1 VAAGV
6 ADWPGP
12 AGGEPVSRPGRLL
25 VAAGL
30 VVVGLGLLAGPAQ
43 AHAVLLRTEPAPQAT
58 LAGPPGVVRLQF
70 SEAVEVDPGGI
81 RVFDV
86 DGRRVDRGG
95 PARSDGDRTVT
106 VPLAR
111 LAEGTYTVTFRAVSS
126 DSHPVRGGF
135 VFYVGRPSAVSAVP
149 IDTEQAAPR
158 WVEIGY
164 GMVRFAW
171 LAALSLL
178 VGVVVVRRLVWT
190 PTVREL
196 GMGDSQIADQFRD
209 RFARVLP
216 AAWAV
221 LAWSQLALLV
231 FQAATVQGS
240 GLVEAV
246 RPAVLGAVL
255 TSRFGRLWLAG
266 LVLVAALLV
275 PVAGLARRTRLVG
288 VAPDVWIG
296 VGGLLVAG
304 LAVVAALSGHAR
316 TDPRPAIGVASLSV
330 HLLAVAAWV
339 GGLAAL
345 VGLAGPG
352 WRAADPDDRM
362 GLLRG
367 LLVRFSFLG
376 VVAVLVVTAS
386 GVVNA
391 TGQLASVSDLW
402 RVGYGRVLTAKVALV
417 AVALLLAARHRFVL
431 PARLARPGPG
441 AAAVARDFA
450 RSSAVELGVL
460 AAVVALAAA
469 LVAMVPGR
477 SVALAAS
484 GPINTSH
491 RVGDYVVQLFI
502 DPTAPGANEVHVT
515 FTDPNGVA
523 AGQVANATV
532 TLATGQPPGAPVP
545 LPVRLISPGHFV
557 GDANLAAGRYR
568 VAITSIVE
576 TSFDIAVR
584 RRAPP

>member
-1 VAAGV
+1 M
-6 ADWPGP
+6 
-12 AGGEPVSRPGRLL
+12 SRPGRLL
-25 VAAGL
+25 LTAALVA
-30 VVVGLGLLAGPAQ
+30 VGMGLLAGPAQ
-43 AHAVLLRTEPAPQAT
+43 AHAVLLRTDPTPQTT
-58 LAGPPGVVRLQF
+58 LAGPPGAVRLVF
-70 SEAVEVDPGGI
+70 SEAVEVDPGGV
-81 RVFDV
+81 RVYDV

-135 VFYVGRPSAVSAVP
+135 VFYVGRPSAVSAAP
-149 IDTEQAAPR
+149 IDIEQAAPR
-158 WVEIGY
+158 WIGLGY
-164 GMVRFAW
+164 GAVRFGW

-178 VGVVVVRRLVWT
+178 AGLVVVRRLVWT

-196 GMGDSQIADQFRD
+196 GMADGRVADQFRD

-221 LAWSQLALLV
+221 LVWAQLAMLL

-246 RPAVLGAVL
+246 RPTVLGSVL
-255 TSRFGRLWLAG
+255 AGRFGQLWLVG
-266 LVLVAALLV
+266 LALVAALLV
-275 PVAGLARRTRLVG
+275 PVAGLARRTRLAG
-288 VAPDVWIG
+288 VAPDAWIALG
-296 VGGLLVAG
+296 ALLVAG
-304 LAVVAALSGHAR
+304 LAVVAALGGHAR

-330 HLLAVAAWV
+330 HLLAVAVWV

-352 WRAADPDDRM
+352 WRAAEPDDRP

-376 VVAVLVVTAS
+376 VIAVMVVTAS

-391 TGQLASVSDLW
+391 TGQLASITDLW
-402 RVGYGRVLTAKVALV
+402 RVSYGRVLTAKLVLLAVALV
-417 AVALLLAARHRFVL
+417 LAARHRFVL
-431 PARLARPGPG
+431 PGRLARPGPG
-441 AAAVARDFA
+441 AAGVARDFG
-450 RSSAVELGVL
+450 RSSIIELGVL

-469 LVAMVPGR
+469 LVALVPGR
-477 SVALAAS
+477 SVALAAN
-484 GPINTSH
+484 GPVNTSQ
-491 RVGDYVVQLFI
+491 RVGDYTVQLFI
-502 DPTAPGANEVHVT
+502 DPSAPGANELHVT
-515 FTDPNGVA
+515 FTDPSGLA
-523 AGQVANATV
+523 AGQVTNATV
-532 TLATGQPPGAPVP
+532 TLAQGRPPGAPTP

-557 GDANLAAGRYR
+557 GDATLTDGRYR
-568 VAITSIVE
+568 VAVASVVT
-576 TSFDIAVR
+576 TSFDITVR